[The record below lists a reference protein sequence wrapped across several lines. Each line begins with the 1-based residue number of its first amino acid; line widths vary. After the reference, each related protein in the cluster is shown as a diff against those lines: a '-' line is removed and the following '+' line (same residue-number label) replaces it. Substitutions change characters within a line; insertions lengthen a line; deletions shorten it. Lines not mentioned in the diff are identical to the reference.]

1 LAQPNKRQE
10 ITERVRTSCE
20 VEPHVNRSNRLNEL
34 FYTKS
39 NTPSCRSLPSLAG
52 KVEERCVAVQRRERE
67 GQISLGDVSVLE
79 RVPESVA
86 FAEQLAAN
94 LVPVALGVVDA
105 GGGGTG
111 LGSD

>member
-1 LAQPNKRQE
+1 
-10 ITERVRTSCE
+10 
-20 VEPHVNRSNRLNEL
+20 
-34 FYTKS
+34 
-39 NTPSCRSLPSLAG
+39 
-52 KVEERCVAVQRRERE
+52 
-67 GQISLGDVSVLE
+67 LGDVSVLE